1 MGIRIM
7 KMSEVVLKLA
17 DIIRWWVARVHW
29 AVLGQIV
36 DRYAHARDL
45 CIHSCWKGLPSNP

>member
-7 KMSEVVLKLA
+7 KMSEVMLKLA
-17 DIIRWWVARVHW
+17 DMIRWWAASVHW

-36 DRYAHARDL
+36 GYARDL
-45 CIHSCWKGLPSNP
+45 